1 MNKPIKSVLL
11 IAGIVILV
19 YGIYTLIQPETQ
31 TSIGDIDLV
40 KAQNNTNS
48 YLSITIGI
56 VAIVISSF
64 AGKK

>member
-31 TSIGDIDLV
+31 ISIGDIDLV